1 MKRKDKET
9 RRITDY
15 YKGSKHY
22 LDKKRWF
29 YSRKQI
35 AKKSLNLMD
44 NISKPTF

>member
-22 LDKKRWF
+22 LDKKDDFIREN
-29 YSRKQI
+29 K
-35 AKKSLNLMD
+35 
-44 NISKPTF
+44 